1 MNNFLDKT
9 SRAAVSLARMALS
22 LAIISWAAVGIQ
34 DSVSY
39 LFGRKKKVVVCVE
52 KTTTSTNKEEES
64 KEEPKKATSSKKTS
78 TSPKKAAAK
87 EEAPIKEADT
97 EKENKAE

>member
-1 MNNFLDKT
+1 MNNFLEKT
-9 SRAAVSLARMALS
+9 SRATVSLARMALS
-22 LAIISWAAVGIQ
+22 LAIIGWAAVGIQ

-52 KTTTSTNKEEES
+52 KTTTSTNEEEA
-64 KEEPKKATSSKKTS
+64 KEEPKKATPSKKTS

-87 EEAPIKEADT
+87 EEAPIKEADA

>member
-9 SRAAVSLARMALS
+9 SRAAVSLARMAVS

-52 KTTTSTNKEEES
+52 KTTTSTNEEEA
-64 KEEPKKATSSKKTS
+64 KEEPKKATPYKKTS